1 MTQSFAVQVQVE
13 KMAESVKQ
21 LQISQTKNSLEKIA
35 STASLE
41 YNCEKARKR
50 RYYDKREDKMWDLVS
65 TLGTNA
71 TKDDFR
77 RIALEI
83 GCDPKTVQRHH
94 KKYTQQISNALNSDS
109 DICSKEGQASAAT
122 ATVDGEPALS
132 KRRTKLTAEEVSMLS
147 DLMPTIGIHTKGT
160 DCERIAQAVGCHQ
173 NTVRKYHQQFLAEM
187 TGSIAPS
194 ALVAAGSSA
203 PARVYFGGSG
213 GAGAAPCGWSA
224 PPAQVILTIVAAH
237 PRLSRHTRSPLLAAP
252 LPGGKG
258 DFEKVTPVAGSRPP
272 GGRSAPPH

>member
-1 MTQSFAVQVQVE
+1 
-13 KMAESVKQ
+13 MAESVKQ
-21 LQISQTKNSLEKIA
+21 LQITQTENSLEKNA

-41 YNCEKARKR
+41 YDVEKARKR
-50 RYYDKREDKMWDLVS
+50 RYYDKREAEDKMWALVS
-65 TLGTNA
+65 NLGMNA
-71 TKDDFR
+71 RKDDFR

-83 GCDPKTVQRHH
+83 GCNPSTVQRHH
-94 KKYTQQISNALNSDS
+94 RKYTQQISNTLNSDS
-109 DICSKEGQASAAT
+109 DLCSKEGQGSVVT
-122 ATVDGEPALS
+122 ATVDDEPALR
-132 KRRTKLTAEEVSMLS
+132 KRRSKLTAEEVNMLS
-147 DLMPTIGIHTKGT
+147 DFMPTIGIHTKGT
-160 DCERIAQAVGCHQ
+160 DCERIAQVVGCTPR
-173 NTVRKYHQQFLAEM
+173 TVSNYHQKFLAQV
-187 TGSIAPS
+187 TASAASS

-203 PARVYFGGSG
+203 PARAWVGGSG

-258 DFEKVTPVAGSRPP
+258 DFEKITPVAGRRPP